1 MFNFQPSAVFVHG
14 STFRCLC
21 LSVKFRCLSAFI
33 VEHSVVGSIVT
44 RSVFYVFIV
53 QPPVVCVHCSTI
65 ACLCLLFNLLLFV
78 CSLCVHCVYLLFNL
92 PLFVFQSHVSL
103 TPSNVFEIGVANRV
117 GGNQKEVYEEATTP
131 KRNGN
136 VKMKQVNFKKILLCF
151 PFTHNSN
158 YILCLINSVSC
169 LHQ

>member
-1 MFNFQPSAVFVHG
+1 MFNFQPSVVFVQL

-53 QPPVVCVHCSTI
+53 QPPVVCVHCLTI

-78 CSLCVHCVYLLFNL
+78 CSQCVCLLFNL
-92 PLFVFQSHVSL
+92 PLFVFQSLVSL
-103 TPSNVFEIGVANRV
+103 THSNVFEIGVANRV

-131 KRNGN
+131 KRNWN